1 MVSRLTTGSISSDRF
16 HADVLLNYVQGMHT
30 ATKTVS
36 KLLPFATEASWATGR
51 WSALEKY
58 SKMAAETSG
67 EDFNISIGRALL
79 ALHRKDNAQF
89 TACVQS
95 LREQIACSLTMATT
109 PSLSA
114 CHDDMLKFHVLTEL
128 EMIAGIDNSDAGR
141 EKVLESLNKR
151 LEVVGAYLNDKQYL
165 LGIRRAAMQLSR
177 FVFNQLYKTS
187 LTVVASVSQNMTL
200 QTHG

>member
-1 MVSRLTTGSISSDRF
+1 
-16 HADVLLNYVQGMHT
+16 MHT

-51 WSALEKY
+51 WKALEKY
-58 SKMAAETSG
+58 IKLATGGTG
-67 EDFNISIGRALL
+67 EDFNISVGRALL
-79 ALHRKDNAQF
+79 ALHKNETEQF
-89 TACVQS
+89 KTSVRS
-95 LREQIACSLTMATT
+95 LREQIACSLSMSTI

-128 EMIAGIDNSDAGR
+128 EMIAGTDDEGIGR
-141 EKVLESLNKR
+141 EKVLESLNRR

-177 FVFNQLYKTS
+177 FVWAISNIARTY
-187 LTVVASVSQNMTL
+187 
-200 QTHG
+200 